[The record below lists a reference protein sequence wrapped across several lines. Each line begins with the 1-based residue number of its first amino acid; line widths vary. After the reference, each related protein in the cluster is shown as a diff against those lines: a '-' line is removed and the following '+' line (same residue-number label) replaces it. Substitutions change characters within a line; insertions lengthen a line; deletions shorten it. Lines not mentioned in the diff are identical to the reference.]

1 MSEPGKNIL
10 FISEDYIP
18 QVRSFG
24 ALGYTPERILILL
37 NLTKQE
43 KLALLCR
50 ITTPSDPYHEA
61 YEQGKAIGQYN
72 VDAELMKLAEKGDID
87 AIKTLSQRQQE
98 RIEQDQRKELFG
110 I

>member
-1 MSEPGKNIL
+1 MSPVKTYFLSPRITFPRCAPL
-10 FISEDYIP
+10 
-18 QVRSFG
+18 G
-24 ALGYTPERILILL
+24 ALGYTPERILKLL
-37 NLTKQE
+37 NLTKLE

-50 ITTPSDPYHEA
+50 ITTPADSYHEA

-72 VDAELMKLAEKGDID
+72 VDAELMKQAEKGDID